1 VKPIKF
7 VLGVLLTLAVAQLQ
21 SPAQAQ
27 DRYPSKP
34 IKILIPF
41 GPGGAPD
48 IVARVVGEQ
57 LRASLG
63 QGIVVENKPGAFGIL
78 AIETLAAA
86 KPDGYTLMMGNVATN
101 AMTPIIHRSKLKIDY
116 AKSVVPIV
124 RLTRIPSFLTIT
136 PSIPAKTAAEF
147 VAWAKQQPGQVRYNT
162 AGAGSFVHLDLIAFT
177 RKAGIE
183 ATHIPVKS
191 GAAQM
196 MSDLMRGDA
205 HFTFMNVA
213 TSAGQVRSGGL
224 RALAIAAD
232 KRLPEFP
239 DLPTMAEIGYAGI
252 GTAQWQALF
261 APAGTPDAVIETLH
275 KAVTEA
281 LKTEPV
287 RAHFAKLFVQIDP
300 TASPAQARSFLR
312 DEMAAWGKAWTEAN
326 INLDD

>member
-1 VKPIKF
+1 MKPIRLALGALLALS
-7 VLGVLLTLAVAQLQ
+7 VLP
-21 SPAQAQ
+21 SPAHAQ
-27 DRYPSKP
+27 DKYPSKP

-63 QGIVVENKPGAFGIL
+63 QAIVIENKPGAFGIL
-78 AIETLAAA
+78 AVETMAAA

-101 AMTPIIHRSKLKIDY
+101 AMTPIIHRKRMKIDY
-116 AKSVVPIV
+116 EKAVVPV
-124 RLTRIPSFLTIT
+124 MRLTRIPAFLVIA
-136 PSIPAKTAAEF
+136 PSIPAKTSAEF
-147 VAWAKQQPGQVRYNT
+147 VAWAKQRSGQVRYNT
-162 AGAGSFVHLDLIAFT
+162 AGAGSFVHVDLIAFS

-183 ATHIPVKS
+183 AAHIPVKS
-191 GAAQM
+191 GAVQM
-196 MSDLMRGDA
+196 MSDIMRGDA

-213 TSAGQVRSGGL
+213 TSAGQVRGGGV

-252 GTAQWQALF
+252 GTAQWQGLF
-261 APAGTPDAVIETLH
+261 APASTPDAVIERLH

-281 LKTEPV
+281 LKTETV
-287 RAHFAKLFVQIDP
+287 RAHFAKSFVQIDP
-300 TASPAQARSFLR
+300 TGSPAEARTWLK
-312 DEMAAWGKAWTEAN
+312 DEMTLWAKAWSEAN

>member
-1 VKPIKF
+1 VKRFKF
-7 VLGVLLTLAVAQLQ
+7 VLAALLALALVQ

-27 DRYPSKP
+27 DKYPSKP
-34 IKILIPF
+34 IRILIPF

-57 LRASLG
+57 LRTSLG
-63 QGIVVENKPGAFGIL
+63 QGIVIENKPGAFGIL
-78 AIETLAAA
+78 AVETMAAA

-101 AMTPIIHRSKLKIDY
+101 AMTPIIHRKKMKIDY
-116 AKSVVPIV
+116 EKAVVPVV
-124 RLTRIPSFLTIT
+124 RLTRIPAFLVIA

-147 VAWAKQQPGQVRYNT
+147 VAWAKQRPGQVRYNT

-196 MSDLMRGDA
+196 MSDIMRGDA

-213 TSAGQVRSGGL
+213 TSAGQVRTGGL

-239 DLPTMAEIGYAGI
+239 DLPTMAEIGYPGV

-261 APAGTPDAVIETLH
+261 APAGTPEAVIETLH

-281 LKTEPV
+281 LKTDAV
-287 RAHFAKLFVQIDP
+287 RANFAKSFVQIDP
-300 TASPAQARSFLR
+300 TTSPAEARTWLKE
-312 DEMAAWGKAWTEAN
+312 EMALWGKAWTEAN
-326 INLDD
+326 ISLDE